1 MNTKKSTRLLLLL
14 AVVIFLVPQQ
24 PARAE
29 KVGVLFLHVGETE
42 EYRFDS
48 WQFQYNLF
56 DVLPPGFFAGS
67 GLEGGDCYTI
77 IHYADEAEAAICG
90 VEEGTP
96 IDSSCRE
103 YAGSDTVHA
112 ITDHGFLGD
121 RTFGQRCYQGL
132 FPYVLLLADTTR
144 DPVTGAEIA
153 GPHVDDPD
161 GPGIGVPD
169 FLESFYFSWMHFMY
183 RIPGRRQPQRE
194 QLLRWWY
201 GSDAPGYP
209 PVLPA
214 QASIKQLLTKSL
226 PDTEFVFR
234 HGWEM
239 YMLNQDLY
247 GNPAIF
253 PDSTETALAE
263 LIRDEHV
270 DRIVVFHS
278 YPAFSNFS
286 QYGHEWYDA
295 NGQGISAVAGKTFKE
310 CVNDL
315 SDNAGPKTR
324 NELNDYLQNK
334 PWDKHANHPFPLIK
348 GLAAGINPAVRIDFA
363 PAYGGFPQFG
373 EAVLAMLKHTVTR
386 YRIPATAALKVILV
400 HHGFSGGYSNAQNCD
415 CYTKNA
421 DGLFSGVQKIIQGSF
436 SWSGRFELVQAAG
449 EFAEGSDDPASL
461 LRPFGA
467 VLSQGEH
474 IDMAINGRY
483 VSETGL
489 LVDNGTDNF
498 DYIIAIPYFFD
509 AESYDTL
516 LEKRQPLGNN
526 IPAGFG
532 SYARDTRDADG
543 TAYDAADYDA
553 EYFTLKIYDGTGWP
567 GKPLF
572 RQQQFFKGSTVRPTT
587 VIVTGAL
594 LSAADG
600 GAVKK
605 SLTEAAVSAIV
616 EALEKK
622 AGPAGSVQAH

>member
-1 MNTKKSTRLLLLL
+1 MLLL
-14 AVVIFLVPQQ
+14 AVAGLLAPPQ
-24 PARAE
+24 PAQAE

-48 WQFQYNLF
+48 LQFQYNLF
-56 DVLPPGFFAGS
+56 DILPPGFFAGS
-67 GLEGGDCYTI
+67 SLEGGDCYTI
-77 IHYADEAEAAICG
+77 IHYADEAEAAVCG
-90 VEEGTP
+90 VDEGTP
-96 IDSSCRE
+96 IDSFCRK
-103 YAGSDTVHA
+103 YAGSDTVHEIA
-112 ITDHGFLGD
+112 EDGLFGE

-144 DPVTGAEIA
+144 DPVTGAELA

-169 FLESFYFSWMHFMY
+169 FLESYYFSWMHFMY
-183 RIPGRRQPQRE
+183 RIPGRRHPQRE

-201 GSDAPGYP
+201 GNDAPGYQ

-214 QASIKQLLTKSL
+214 QPSIRELLVSRL
-226 PDTEFVFR
+226 PETEFVFR

-239 YMLNQDLY
+239 YMVNQDLH
-247 GNPAIF
+247 GNPAFF

-310 CVNDL
+310 CVQDL
-315 SDNAGPKTR
+315 NDNAGPRTR
-324 NELNDYLQNK
+324 SELNDYLQNK
-334 PWDKHANHPFPLIK
+334 PWDKHASHPFPLIK
-348 GLAAGINPAVRIDFA
+348 NLAAGISPAVKIEFA

-373 EAVLAMLKHTVTR
+373 EAVLAMLRHTTTK
-386 YRIPATAALKVILV
+386 YRIPQTAALKVILV
-400 HHGFSGGYSNAQNCD
+400 HHGFSGGYSNAQDCD
-415 CYTKNA
+415 CYNKNA
-421 DGLFSGVQKIIQGSF
+421 DGLFSGVQKILHASF
-436 SWSGRFELVQAAG
+436 SWSGRFELAQAAG

-461 LRPFGA
+461 LKPFGA

-483 VSETGL
+483 VNETGM

-516 LEKRQPLGNN
+516 LVKRQPLGNN

-553 EYFTLKIYDGTGWP
+553 EYCTVKVYDSTGWP
-567 GKPLF
+567 SKPLF
-572 RQQQFFKGSTVRPTT
+572 RQKLFFKGSTVRPTT

-616 EALEKK
+616 EAIGKK
-622 AGPAGSVQAH
+622 SGPAGSVKAH

>member
-1 MNTKKSTRLLLLL
+1 VNTNKLLRLLLLL
-14 AVVIFLVPQQ
+14 AVSGFLAPQQ
-24 PARAE
+24 PAQAE

-42 EYRFDS
+42 TYRFDS

-67 GLEGGDCYTI
+67 SLEGGDCYTI

-90 VEEGTP
+90 VDRGTP
-96 IDSSCRE
+96 IDSFCRK
-103 YAGSDTVHA
+103 YAGSDTVHEIA
-112 ITDHGFLGD
+112 ADGFFGD
-121 RTFGQRCYQGL
+121 RTFGQRCYKGL
-132 FPYVLLLADTTR
+132 FPYVLLLADTTQE
-144 DPVTGAEIA
+144 PVTGAEIA

-161 GPGIGVPD
+161 GTGIGVPD
-169 FLESFYFSWMHFMY
+169 FLESFYFSWMHYMY
-183 RIPGRRQPQRE
+183 RIPEHRQPQRE

-201 GSDAPGYP
+201 GSDAPGYQ

-214 QASIKQLLTKSL
+214 LPSIKELLGRRL
-226 PDTEFVFR
+226 PETEFVFR

-239 YMLNQDLY
+239 YMVNQDLY
-247 GNPAIF
+247 GNPAFF

-270 DRIVVFHS
+270 ERIVVFHS

-324 NELNDYLQNK
+324 KELNDYLQNK
-334 PWDKHANHPFPLIK
+334 PWDKHADHPFPLIK
-348 GLAAGINPAVRIDFA
+348 RLAAGISPAVKIEFA
-363 PAYGGFPQFG
+363 PAYGGFARFG
-373 EAVLAMLKHTVTR
+373 EAVRAMLQHTVTK
-386 YRIPATAALKVILV
+386 YCIPQNAALKVILV

-421 DGLFSGVQKIIQGSF
+421 NKLFSGVQKIIQGSF

-483 VSETGL
+483 VSQTGM

-526 IPAGFG
+526 IPAGSG

-553 EYFTLKIYDGTGWP
+553 EYCTVKVYDGAGWP

-572 RQQQFFKGSTVRPTT
+572 RQQQFFKGSTARPTT

-605 SLTEAAVSAIV
+605 SLAEAAVSAIA

-622 AGPAGSVQAH
+622 AEPAGSVQAR

>member
-1 MNTKKSTRLLLLL
+1 VNTNKLLRLLLLL
-14 AVVIFLVPQQ
+14 AVAGFLAPQQ
-24 PARAE
+24 PAQAE

-42 EYRFDS
+42 TYRFDS
-48 WQFQYNLF
+48 CQFQYNLF

-67 GLEGGDCYTI
+67 SLEGGDCYTI

-90 VEEGTP
+90 VDRGTP
-96 IDSSCRE
+96 IDSFCRK
-103 YAGSDTVHA
+103 YAGSDTVHEIA
-112 ITDHGFLGD
+112 ADGFFGD
-121 RTFGQRCYQGL
+121 RTFGQRCYKGL
-132 FPYVLLLADTTR
+132 FPYVLLLADTTQE
-144 DPVTGAEIA
+144 PVTGAEIA

-161 GPGIGVPD
+161 GTGIGVPD
-169 FLESFYFSWMHFMY
+169 FLESFYFSWMHYMY
-183 RIPGRRQPQRE
+183 RIPEHRQPQRE

-201 GSDAPGYP
+201 GSDAPGYQ

-214 QASIKQLLTKSL
+214 LPSIKELLGRRL
-226 PDTEFVFR
+226 PETEFVFR

-239 YMLNQDLY
+239 YMVNQDLY
-247 GNPAIF
+247 GNPAFF

-270 DRIVVFHS
+270 ERIVVFHS

-324 NELNDYLQNK
+324 KELNDYLQNK
-334 PWDKHANHPFPLIK
+334 PWDKHADHPFPLIK
-348 GLAAGINPAVRIDFA
+348 RLAAGISPAVKIEFA
-363 PAYGGFPQFG
+363 PAYGGFARFG
-373 EAVLAMLKHTVTR
+373 EAVRAMLQHTVTK
-386 YRIPATAALKVILV
+386 YCIPQNAALKVILV

-421 DGLFSGVQKIIQGSF
+421 NKLFSGVQKIIQGSF

-483 VSETGL
+483 VSQTGM

-526 IPAGFG
+526 IPAGSG

-553 EYFTLKIYDGTGWP
+553 EYCTVKVYDGAGWP

-572 RQQQFFKGSTVRPTT
+572 RQQQFFKGSTARPTT

-605 SLTEAAVSAIV
+605 SLAEAAVSAIA

-622 AGPAGSVQAH
+622 AEPAGSVQAR

>member
-1 MNTKKSTRLLLLL
+1 MNTNKLLRLLLLL
-14 AVVIFLVPQQ
+14 AVAGFLAPQQ
-24 PARAE
+24 PAQAE

-42 EYRFDS
+42 TYRFDS

-67 GLEGGDCYTI
+67 SLEGGDCYTI

-90 VEEGTP
+90 VDRGTP
-96 IDSSCRE
+96 IDSFCRK
-103 YAGSDTVHA
+103 YAGSDTVHEIA
-112 ITDHGFLGD
+112 ADGFFGD
-121 RTFGQRCYQGL
+121 RTFGQRCYKGL
-132 FPYVLLLADTTR
+132 FPYVLLLADTTQE
-144 DPVTGAEIA
+144 PVTGAEIA

-161 GPGIGVPD
+161 GTGIGVPD
-169 FLESFYFSWMHFMY
+169 FLESFYFSWMHYMY
-183 RIPGRRQPQRE
+183 RIPEHRQPQRE

-201 GSDAPGYP
+201 GSDAPGYQ

-214 QASIKQLLTKSL
+214 LPSIKELLGRRL
-226 PDTEFVFR
+226 PETEFVFR

-239 YMLNQDLY
+239 YMVNQDLY
-247 GNPAIF
+247 GNPAFF

-270 DRIVVFHS
+270 ERIVVFHS

-324 NELNDYLQNK
+324 KELNDYLQNK
-334 PWDKHANHPFPLIK
+334 PWDKHADHPFPLIK
-348 GLAAGINPAVRIDFA
+348 RLAAGISPAVKIEFA
-363 PAYGGFPQFG
+363 PAYGGFARFG
-373 EAVLAMLKHTVTR
+373 EAVRAMLQHTVTK
-386 YRIPATAALKVILV
+386 YCIPQNAALKVILV

-421 DGLFSGVQKIIQGSF
+421 NKLFSGVQKIIQGSF

-483 VSETGL
+483 VSQTGM

-526 IPAGFG
+526 IPAGSG

-553 EYFTLKIYDGTGWP
+553 EYCTVKVYDGAGWP

-572 RQQQFFKGSTVRPTT
+572 RQQQFFKGSTARPTT

-605 SLTEAAVSAIV
+605 SLAEAAVSAIA

-622 AGPAGSVQAH
+622 AEPAGSVQAR